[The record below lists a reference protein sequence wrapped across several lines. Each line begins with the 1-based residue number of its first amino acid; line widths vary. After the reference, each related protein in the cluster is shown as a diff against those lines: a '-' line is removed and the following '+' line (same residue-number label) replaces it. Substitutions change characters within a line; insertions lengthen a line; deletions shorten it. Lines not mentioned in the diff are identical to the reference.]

1 MCWNSV
7 LVCWRER
14 KENGESFWE
23 RERRGK
29 QSKSVAMIG
38 CDPRRELKRSGEW
51 LKDREKEK
59 HK

>member
-1 MCWNSV
+1 
-7 LVCWRER
+7 L
-14 KENGESFWE
+14 
-23 RERRGK
+23 
-29 QSKSVAMIG
+29 